1 MRWRDGM
8 PWLVCGAMTANRTA
22 RREDLVEAAMHV
34 LRTHG
39 LAACTARAIAEAS
52 PLTKSA
58 LHYYFEDVEEIVD
71 VAFRRLMGEF
81 QDQIDAAAAAQ
92 ADPVA
97 ALWAAVETHL
107 HLGADRPERGEQLL
121 FLWFEMQVAAS
132 RRGDTSTVA
141 ALTDRALGTF
151 TRLVAAAGVD
161 RAEALASTLLS
172 ALIGSVVRLDM
183 HPRPISELIDE
194 LASTLAL
201 PAPARL

>member
-1 MRWRDGM
+1 
-8 PWLVCGAMTANRTA
+8 MTANRTA

-34 LRTHG
+34 LRTQG

-71 VAFRRLMGEF
+71 VAFRRLMGELL
-81 QDQIDAAAAAQ
+81 DQVEAAAAAE

-97 ALWAAVETHL
+97 SLWAAVGTHL
-107 HLGADRPERGEQLL
+107 RLGADRPECGEQLS

-141 ALTDRALGTF
+141 ALTERSLEIFTGLVRAT
-151 TRLVAAAGVD
+151 GVD
-161 RAEALASTLLS
+161 HADALASTLLS

-183 HPRPISELIDE
+183 HPRPVAELIDE
-194 LASTLAL
+194 LAGTLAL
-201 PAPARL
+201 PSPARI